1 MYVVVYCYVVW
12 CMVYGGSVGGGWGL
26 GEGSSQAVAL
36 LLRRAAAGHGPAR
49 WCLLQPLYGRE
60 DIGNKLSQY
69 LVHVWVCGVQ
79 YEEAVVALGPAIS

>member
-1 MYVVVYCYVVW
+1 M
-12 CMVYGGSVGGGWGL
+12 GVGEQPGCCF
-26 GEGSSQAVAL
+26 
-36 LLRRAAAGHGPAR
+36 AARHGPAR